1 MKKLVSLLI
10 AACLVSLFSGCASGP
25 EYATVAK
32 SIPPL
37 SPDNGRIYIY
47 RTTTLGAALKPTINI
62 NGTDVGT
69 SKAEGFFYVD
79 ETPGEYKIQDTTEVT
94 RSVSLTLEKGQTRY
108 VRFGVSMGFFVGH
121 VYPELV
127 ENSVGE
133 QEITSCKYTG
143 VPLAGASSTGGN

>member
-10 AACLVSLFSGCASGP
+10 AACLASLFSACASGP
-25 EYATVAK
+25 EYATAAK

-37 SPDNGRIYIY
+37 SPDNARIYIY
-47 RTTTLGAALKPTINI
+47 RTTVLGAVLKPTITI
-62 NGTDVGT
+62 NDKEVGSST
-69 SKAEGFFYVD
+69 AQGFLYVD
-79 ETPGEYKIQDTTEVT
+79 EPPGEYKISTSTEVT
-94 RSVSLTLEKGQTRY
+94 RTLSLTLDKGQTRY
-108 VRFGVSMGFFVGH
+108 VRCGVSMGFFVGH

-143 VPLAGASSTGGN
+143 VSPGGASSTGGN